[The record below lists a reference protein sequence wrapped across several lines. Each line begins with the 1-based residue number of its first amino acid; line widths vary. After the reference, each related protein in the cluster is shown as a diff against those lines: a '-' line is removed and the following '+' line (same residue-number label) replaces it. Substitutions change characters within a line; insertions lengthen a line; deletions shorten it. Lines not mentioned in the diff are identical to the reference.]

1 VIATVGDGAYF
12 FGEPLSCLFVQR
24 AHVVPILTVVF
35 NKQQWEAVKS
45 GTLAVHPTGAA
56 KTRDSFPL
64 SELRPAPR
72 FEEMA
77 RTVDGY
83 GERVEN
89 PEELPAALKRGLAA
103 VREGHPQRAMPARY
117 LEDDKPSPRYS
128 AGRACRRLAYG
139 AAREALIP
147 LLLFSS
153 LIMSGCASMLP
164 PPPKPIVTLTTAH
177 ATTYYSVRGTTTSKI
192 FEEIDA
198 QGLRDQDGERA
209 AGLASAKSAMAWT
222 ARATGALCTPQSV
235 TITLDLVVTLPRHE
249 RLNDLSN
256 GLRQRWEHLAAAIA
270 AHEQRH
276 VDIFMDGANA
286 VKSRIEAVL
295 KKWASCADVETS
307 LRSLWTSQEV
317 ETEKAQRG
325 FDVADSARLDLDRK
339 PLQAA
344 IDTARAKLAALTA
357 EIRQLDA
364 ALDDLV
370 RRAAAVR
377 ENIDAVNVD
386 IAKANGSCSRPTD
399 RVVARCRQYN
409 ALATGHD
416 ALVAEHSSVV
426 AHRNRLAGEHNALVE
441 SISELIETLN
451 WVR

>member
-1 VIATVGDGAYF
+1 
-12 FGEPLSCLFVQR
+12 
-24 AHVVPILTVVF
+24 
-35 NKQQWEAVKS
+35 
-45 GTLAVHPTGAA
+45 
-56 KTRDSFPL
+56 
-64 SELRPAPR
+64 
-72 FEEMA
+72 
-77 RTVDGY
+77 
-83 GERVEN
+83 
-89 PEELPAALKRGLAA
+89 
-103 VREGHPQRAMPARY
+103 MPARC
-117 LEDDKPSPRYS
+117 LEGDKPSPRYS

-153 LIMSGCASMLP
+153 LIMLGCASMLP